1 MSTKAHYNIGELAQL
16 AGISIRTLRH
26 YDDIGL
32 LVPSSRAENSYR
44 LYTEADS
51 QRLFDVLFYR
61 ALGFALSEIA
71 QLLQLPVTD
80 RREKLLQ
87 QRKQLDAHL
96 ERLHRI
102 RDQLNQM
109 LKPQENHPMNLP
121 TNSTNQFAAFA
132 DFDPDQYEEEV
143 RQRWGDTDAYKESAR
158 RTKRYTPED
167 WQRYRQ
173 EAETL
178 NQSMAALMD
187 RGCNPES
194 REALEVI
201 ERMRLLIDTWFYPCS
216 REMHANLG
224 EMYVHDERYAVY
236 FEKIRPGMARFVR
249 DAIVANQ

>member
-16 AGISIRTLRH
+16 AGVSIRTLRH

-32 LVPSSRAENSYR
+32 LTPSSRAENSYR
-44 LYTEADS
+44 LYTEVDS
-51 QRLFDVLFYR
+51 QRLFDILFYR

-71 QLLQLPVTD
+71 QLLQLAVTD

-87 QRKQLDAHL
+87 QRKQLDVHL

-109 LKPQENHPMNLP
+109 LKPQENHPMSSP
-121 TNSTNQFAAFA
+121 STSINQFAAFA
-132 DFDPDQYEEEV
+132 NFDPDQYEEEV
-143 RQRWGDTDAYKESAR
+143 QQRWGDTDAYKESAR

-173 EAETL
+173 EAEAL
-178 NQSMAALMD
+178 NQAMAEVMD
-187 RGCNPES
+187 RGFKPASPET
-194 REALEVI
+194 LEVI

-216 REMHANLG
+216 RGMHANLG
-224 EMYVHDERYAVY
+224 EM
-236 FEKIRPGMARFVR
+236 
-249 DAIVANQ
+249 